1 MTLSPCASSRI
12 RLSWFAAAAL
22 MAAAQPGLAAQ
33 QPQQPPQP
41 RPVSAT
47 MLRILAEAADV
58 YRTGK
63 PIYLVADY
71 RYPHN
76 VLRGFPNRTA
86 AVKAQK
92 DSASNYG
99 LFGPYVTPVDPI
111 PAAAPRVVAITVT
124 TRTAAGD
131 QTYKVD
137 PESADALFFTLSAVD
152 KFVLPYY
159 QKTLGPAYAEQLRN
173 KVIDQLRDG
182 AFMRHCWSWICS
194 DPGPGPIPVFDPA
207 AYPPQGPVTPGSIP
221 QGPIVPTGRDP
232 TAPPAP

>member
-1 MTLSPCASSRI
+1 MTSSPCASSRI

-33 QPQQPPQP
+33 QPPQQPTQP

-76 VLRGFPNRTA
+76 VLRGFPSRTA

-131 QTYKVD
+131 QTYK
-137 PESADALFFTLSAVD
+137 
-152 KFVLPYY
+152 FVLPYY

-182 AFMRHCWSWICS
+182 AFMRHCWSWICTDS
-194 DPGPGPIPVFDPA
+194 PGPMKVFDPA
-207 AYPPQGPVTPGSIP
+207 APPPQGPITPGPIP
-221 QGPIVPTGRDP
+221 QGPIVPT
-232 TAPPAP
+232 TAPGP